1 MSKEEQRQ
9 RLLRRL
15 EEGKHNWKFSVGDL
29 KGREHWDEYMN
40 FMKKPLIKQLLMHHG
55 M

>member
-1 MSKEEQRQ
+1 MSKEETKTTFTGAI
-9 RLLRRL
+9 

-40 FMKKPLIKQLLMHHG
+40 FMKKPSIKQLT
-55 M
+55 